1 MFAKRVFGGVLF
13 SIVVI
18 LSILGLGFGIAAAVY
33 TNIWTS
39 FALMSTME
47 EIIDTK
53 EILSMSS
60 RAFSA
65 VSTAFF
71 AFCLLLCLF
80 LLGSTVYG
88 YLLAKRAG
96 MSQDNL
102 NGILRLFVISTI
114 VLVGMTFRG
123 LVAFLDFSQIY
134 VPLWFRFGL
143 TYIGAVGV
151 VTSAFLVFIFLVF
164 SGMRRKTMVSPGA
177 RGSAVLSARLLEE
190 ESNESEEMRPVPKAY
205 EI

>member
-18 LSILGLGFGIAAAVY
+18 LSILGLGFGIAASVFTNDVWSLFAVDLRP
-33 TNIWTS
+33 NLES
-39 FALMSTME
+39 
-47 EIIDTK
+47 K
-53 EILSMSS
+53 EKS
-60 RAFSA
+60 RVFSLAYSA

-71 AFCLLLCLF
+71 AFCILLCLA
-80 LLGSTVYG
+80 LLGTTAYG

-102 NGILRLFVISTI
+102 NGILRLFVISI
-114 VLVGMTFRG
+114 FVLVGMTFRG
-123 LVAFLDFSQIY
+123 LVAFLDSSQIY